1 MEAVVVGD
9 PWWWSGGDDSSI
21 RGESFIVT
29 FNGYHHPPPL
39 TLSLP
44 YFIPSLFSPERFR
57 GHSGDCRVSGNAVS
71 TNKVSF
77 SFSFLVAIIYVY
89 HPPLLI
95 PLFPVLCSI
104 FPLV

>member
-1 MEAVVVGD
+1 LVEAVVVGD

-44 YFIPSLFSPERFR
+44 YFIPSLFSPERF
-57 GHSGDCRVSGNAVS
+57 CTAVIAE
-71 TNKVSF
+71 
-77 SFSFLVAIIYVY
+77 LAAM
-89 HPPLLI
+89 L
-95 PLFPVLCSI
+95 
-104 FPLV
+104 